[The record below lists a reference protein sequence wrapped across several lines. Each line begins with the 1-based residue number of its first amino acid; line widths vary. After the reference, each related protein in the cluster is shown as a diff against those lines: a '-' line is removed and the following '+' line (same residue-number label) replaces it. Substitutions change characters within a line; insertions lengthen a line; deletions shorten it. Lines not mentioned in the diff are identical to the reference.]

1 MTQKEM
7 AELLGVTNKA
17 VSKWET
23 SQGMPDIGILPEL
36 GKALGVTVDEIL
48 MGEQIEQEKRAE
60 TAVSDEDKKLWK
72 LCWSEP
78 KERRKRFGSHGK
90 MFLAVC

>member
-23 SQGMPDIGILPEL
+23 
-36 GKALGVTVDEIL
+36 GVSPTK
-48 MGEQIEQEKRAE
+48 GY
-60 TAVSDEDKKLWK
+60 
-72 LCWSEP
+72 
-78 KERRKRFGSHGK
+78 
-90 MFLAVC
+90 